1 MSGSFSISLATIN
14 SSTMLVSYLV
24 LEPMCECEGV
34 LLKFLLSKARLSIQ
48 ITLPVEMYRFYT
60 LVTVK

>member
-1 MSGSFSISLATIN
+1 
-14 SSTMLVSYLV
+14 MLVSYLV